1 MLAIDDRLQIPD
13 DELVEKF
20 VRAAGPGG
28 QNVNKLASAVELRFD
43 LWNCATLPHEVRW
56 RASQIAG
63 RKLNKEGV
71 VVIQAQRFRT
81 QDANRRDAMA
91 RLAELIAAAAEPP
104 APPRKATKVPKSQK
118 RARLQD
124 KKKASERKAG
134 RQRPRGDE

>member
-1 MLAIDDRLQIPD
+1 MIEIRPGLWL
-13 DELVEKF
+13 DERDLEERF

-43 LWNCATLPHEVRW
+43 LWNCTTLPGEVRW

-63 RKLNKEGV
+63 RRLNKEGV

-104 APPRKATKVPKSQK
+104 PPRRTTKVPKAQK
-118 RARLQD
+118 RARLD
-124 KKKASERKAG
+124 AKKKTSERKAG
-134 RQRPRGDE
+134 RARPRGDD

>member
-1 MLAIDDRLQIPD
+1 MIRVTGRISL
-13 DELVEKF
+13 DEAEITEDFL
-20 VRAAGPGG
+20 RASGPGG

>member
-1 MLAIDDRLQIPD
+1 MIEIVPGLYL
-13 DELVEKF
+13 DERDLEERF

-43 LWNCATLPHEVRW
+43 LWNCATLPAEVRW

-63 RKLNKEGV
+63 RRLNKEGV

-91 RLAELIAAAAEPP
+91 RLAELIATAAEPP
-104 APPRKATKVPKSQK
+104 AAPRKATKVPKSQK
-118 RARLQD
+118 RARLD
-124 KKKASERKAG
+124 SKRKTSERKAG
-134 RQRPRGDE
+134 RQRPRGDD

>member
-1 MLAIDDRLQIPD
+1 MIEIRPGLWL
-13 DELVEKF
+13 DERDLEERF

-43 LWNCATLPHEVRW
+43 LWNCTTLPGEVRW

-63 RKLNKEGV
+63 RRLNKEGV

-91 RLAELIAAAAEPP
+91 RLAELISAAAEPP
-104 APPRKATKVPKSQK
+104 APPRKATRVPKAQK
-118 RARLQD
+118 RARLEA
-124 KKKASERKAG
+124 KKKTSERKAG
-134 RQRPRGDE
+134 RARPSGDD

>member
-1 MLAIDDRLQIPD
+1 MIEIVPGLFL
-13 DELVEKF
+13 DERDIEERF

-28 QNVNKLASAVELRFD
+28 QNVNKLSSAVELRFD
-43 LWNCATLPHEVRW
+43 LWNCATLPPEVRW

-81 QDANRRDAMA
+81 QDANRKDAMA
-91 RLAELIAAAAEPP
+91 RLADLIAAAAEPP
-104 APPRKATKVPKSQK
+104 APPRKASRVPKSQK

-134 RQRPRGDE
+134 RQRPRGDD

>member
-1 MLAIDDRLQIPD
+1 MIEIVPGLFL
-13 DELVEKF
+13 DEKDVEERF

-43 LWNCATLPHEVRW
+43 LWNCATLPPEVRW

-81 QDANRRDAMA
+81 QDANRKDAMA
-91 RLAELIAAAAEPP
+91 RLAALIRTAAEPP
-104 APPRKATKVPKSQK
+104 APPRKATKVPRSQK
-118 RARLQD
+118 RARLDD
-124 KKKASERKAG
+124 KRKTSERKAG
-134 RQRPRGDE
+134 RGRPRGDD